1 MKLAKQIILLSA
13 ALVLAMGIAFTC
25 ISGIVIGTQTSVKSV
40 KLTEAIT
47 YDSKV
52 HDANV
57 KRDAAI
63 KGADDQKV
71 IDIAAAAE
79 DADLINKAND
89 KHSAAVKEAKRVR
102 SVEVTTAKR
111 NRDKAITT
119 AKKDAYKAA
128 FWYTSKTT
136 HTDGGV
142 INATATAEHQRLTPM
157 ALMLVSGLS
166 MTFIGGGLVL
176 TVVLLNKNEA
186 KKAPA
191 PKAAKAA

>member
-13 ALVLAMGIAFTC
+13 ALVLAMGLAFTC
-25 ISGIVIGTQTSVKSV
+25 ISGIVIGTQTSVKSE
-40 KLTEAIT
+40 KLTAE
-47 YDSKV
+47 
-52 HDANV
+52 
-57 KRDAAI
+57 
-63 KGADDQKV
+63 
-71 IDIAAAAE
+71 IAY
-79 DADLINKAND
+79 
-89 KHSAAVKEAKRVR
+89 
-102 SVEVTTAKR
+102 
-111 NRDKAITT
+111 TT
-119 AKKDAYKAA
+119 AKKTADDTLKTAKTTRDNALAAAEALEGDAKTAAINAANETYDIAVAVRKAAVLKAQRDKDIAISTAKKAAYKAA

-166 MTFIGGGLVL
+166 MIFIGGGLVL